1 MSRIFLV
8 SSNTSVDPYPV
19 YPVGMAIIASAL
31 TMAGHEVRQFDFLV
45 AEQSVEGL
53 RRAIADFSPDY
64 VGISMRNIDN
74 VDSFSVNEEWYLP
87 GNLAIIKAVRET
99 TGAPVIIG
107 GPAFSVMPEEILQYL
122 AADYGIT
129 GEGERALCSLIEALN
144 EGRSAPAIIGNGAVF
159 QSGETMMCR
168 PLWDRDLIGY
178 YVKKSGMISMQTKR
192 GCPHRCTYCRYP
204 AIEGD
209 TIRYRL
215 PDDITDEAERL
226 QKDYGVDMIYFT
238 DSVFNDNDE
247 GYLKI
252 AEALIRKDIK
262 IKWAG
267 FFRPEPIDREKMA
280 LLKRS
285 GLYAVEAGTD
295 AASDETLA
303 GINKQFTFDD
313 VYAFN
318 QSCVDAQIPCAH
330 YVMFG
335 GPGETEK
342 TLKEGSRNLE
352 ILKDCVVFAFSGI
365 RIFPG
370 AALQT
375 QAIEDGILKRG
386 ESLLKPVYY
395 FSPAIN
401 PAQMNQVLADA
412 FQGRRDRIFPPS
424 QGLEMARVMNRYGFY
439 GLLWDRLIS
448 FHDV

>member
-31 TMAGHEVRQFDFLV
+31 VSAGHEVCQFDML
-45 AEQSVEGL
+45 AEGHSETGL
-53 RRAIADFSPDY
+53 RQTIADFLPHY
-64 VGISMRNIDN
+64 VGISIRNIDT
-74 VDSFSVNEEWYLP
+74 VDSCNVANEWFLSSD
-87 GNLAIIKAVRET
+87 LRIMKIIREAT
-99 TGAPVIIG
+99 DAPVILG
-107 GPAFSVMPEEILQYL
+107 GSAFSIMPDEILQYL
-122 AADYGIT
+122 GADYGIN
-129 GEGERALCSLIEALN
+129 GEGEQALCSLIEALN
-144 EGRSAPAIIGNGAVF
+144 EGRPVPAITGNGAAF

-168 PLWDRDLIGY
+168 PVWDRELIGY
-178 YVKKSGMISMQTKR
+178 YLKKTGMISMQTKR
-192 GCPHRCTYCRYP
+192 GCPHTCTYCTYP

-215 PDDITDEAERL
+215 PDDITDEVERL
-226 QKDYGVDMIYFT
+226 QKDYGVNTIYFT

-247 GYLKI
+247 GYLEI

-267 FFRPEPIDREKMA
+267 FFRPEPIEREKMV

-285 GLYAVEAGTD
+285 GLYAVEAGSD
-295 AASDETLA
+295 AASNETLA
-303 GINKQFTFDD
+303 GLNKHLTFDD
-313 VYAFN
+313 IYEFN
-318 QSCVDAQIPCAH
+318 KVCVDVQIPCAH

-342 TLKEGSRNLE
+342 TLQEGFRNLKT
-352 ILKDCVVFAFSGI
+352 LKDCVIFAFSGI

-370 AALQT
+370 ATLQT
-375 QAIEDGILKRG
+375 QAIKDGILKEG

-401 PAQMNQVLADA
+401 PAQMNQFIANE

-439 GLLWDRLIS
+439 GLVWDRLIS
-448 FHDV
+448 FR

>member
-1 MSRIFLV
+1 MSRVFLI
-8 SSNTSVDPYPV
+8 SSNTAIDPYPV

-31 TMAGHEVRQFDFLV
+31 AEAGHEVRQFDFLV
-45 AEQSVEGL
+45 AEQSIEDL
-53 RRAIADFSPDY
+53 RRAIADFSPHY
-64 VGISMRNIDN
+64 VGISIRNIDN
-74 VDSFSVNEEWYLP
+74 VDSCSGTEEWYVP
-87 GNLAIIKAVRET
+87 GNLAIMKAIRET
-99 TGAPVIIG
+99 SGAPVILG

-129 GEGERALCSLIEALN
+129 GEGEHALCGLIEALN
-144 EGRSAPAIIGNGAVF
+144 EGQSIPAITGNGAAF
-159 QSGETMMCR
+159 QSGETMTCR

-192 GCPHRCTYCRYP
+192 GCPHTCTYCTYP

-215 PDDITDEAERL
+215 PEDITDEVERL
-226 QKDYGVDMIYFT
+226 QKDYGIDTIYFT

-252 AEALIRKDIK
+252 AEALIHKDIN

-267 FFRPEPIDREKMA
+267 FFRPEPIDRDKMA

-303 GINKQFTFDD
+303 GLDKYLTFDD
-313 VYAFN
+313 IYEFN
-318 QSCVDAQIPCAH
+318 KSCVDLQIPCAH

-342 TLKEGSRNLE
+342 TLKKGFRNLE
-352 ILKDCVVFAFSGI
+352 MLKNCVVFAFSGI

-370 AALQT
+370 ATLQT
-375 QAIEDGILKRG
+375 RAKEDGILKEG

-395 FSPAIN
+395 FSPSID
-401 PAQMNQVLADA
+401 PAQMNQALVDA
-412 FQGRRDRIFPPS
+412 FRGRRDRIFPPS
-424 QGLEMARVMNRYGFY
+424 QGLEMVRIMNRYGFN
-439 GLLWDRLIS
+439 GLLWDRLIR
-448 FHDV
+448 FH